1 LLIKDSFSNCFAPF
15 LLDNYNRIIMVD
27 YRYGKESVG
36 SIIEKN
42 ESEDTLQEFDASDLF
57 GDDFT
62 E

>member
-1 LLIKDSFSNCFAPF
+1 
-15 LLDNYNRIIMVD
+15 MVD